1 MRTEII
7 NAAGRSCTRDTSRQ
21 QRARKSNRIDLRARR
36 VSPSGWYRLVSNA
49 KCHSTESLSRRI
61 VERGKKSIWVLI
73 NNLRIFFG
81 GNEECNGVEIVE
93 KSFKQIRNKR
103 KRRVILK
110 KVFGFLFIFS
120 IGIERI
126 QIVDE

>member
-1 MRTEII
+1 M
-7 NAAGRSCTRDTSRQ
+7 
-21 QRARKSNRIDLRARR
+21 
-36 VSPSGWYRLVSNA
+36 
-49 KCHSTESLSRRI
+49 
-61 VERGKKSIWVLI
+61 ERGKKSIWVLI